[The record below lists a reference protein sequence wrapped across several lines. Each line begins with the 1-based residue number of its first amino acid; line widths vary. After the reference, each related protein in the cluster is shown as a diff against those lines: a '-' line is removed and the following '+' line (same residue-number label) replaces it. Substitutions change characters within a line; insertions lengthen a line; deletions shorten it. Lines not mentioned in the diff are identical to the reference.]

1 MENLDF
7 RFSGSAKAVKIAALT
22 FRNHFYEKAK
32 LSVTALS
39 LLKRKKGSCKNTIF
53 QTNLLIVTKRQLF
66 RAVSTPKSIESKLN
80 VFFQKMKAMKK
91 FKVIEESRFLHKQD
105 MQILAG
111 GACAPVTS
119 TWRGCRTWR
128 HCISGMIYNTCIGV
142 APYDSWMCGIRIYY
156 HCDSTRTF
164 DHRLVVVRHSIR

>member
-1 MENLDF
+1 
-7 RFSGSAKAVKIAALT
+7 
-22 FRNHFYEKAK
+22 
-32 LSVTALS
+32 
-39 LLKRKKGSCKNTIF
+39 
-53 QTNLLIVTKRQLF
+53 
-66 RAVSTPKSIESKLN
+66 
-80 VFFQKMKAMKK
+80 MKK

-119 TWRGCRTWR
+119 TCTMGAEHGD

-164 DHRLVVVRHSIR
+164 DHSTCGGAPQHSIDTCGIGKPYGCLLYTSPSPRDA

>member
-1 MENLDF
+1 
-7 RFSGSAKAVKIAALT
+7 
-22 FRNHFYEKAK
+22 
-32 LSVTALS
+32 
-39 LLKRKKGSCKNTIF
+39 
-53 QTNLLIVTKRQLF
+53 
-66 RAVSTPKSIESKLN
+66 
-80 VFFQKMKAMKK
+80 MKK

-119 TWRGCRTWR
+119 TCTMGAEHGD

-164 DHRLVVVRHSIR
+164 DHSTCGGAPQHSIDTCRYWKTLWCYAITYYYCRECFPLPTFKK